1 MQDKPILVYG
11 ADWCGDCIRA
21 RKFLV
26 EHQVPFEWIDIES
39 NQIAENFVI
48 QTNQG
53 MRSIPTILFQDG
65 SILVEPSNATLAY
78 KLGIA

>member
-26 EHQVPFEWIDIES
+26 EHRVPFEWIDIES

>member
-26 EHQVPFEWIDIES
+26 EHQVPFEWIGIES

>member
-48 QTNQG
+48 ETNQG
-53 MRSIPTILFQDG
+53 MRRIPTILFQDG